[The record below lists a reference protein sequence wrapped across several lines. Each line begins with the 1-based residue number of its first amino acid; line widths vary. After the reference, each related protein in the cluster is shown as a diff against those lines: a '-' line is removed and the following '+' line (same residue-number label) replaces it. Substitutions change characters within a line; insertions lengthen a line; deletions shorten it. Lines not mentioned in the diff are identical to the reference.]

1 MRETVDRESLLLNAS
16 IIDRL
21 DTGWQPGD
29 RELETAR
36 FVQDWVI
43 LPSEMGIPYRLRGIA
58 WSLPVSCTLI
68 DAGLVALDRRARWAR
83 LCSEWVVIDD
93 PIESGV
99 AVEPGEIHR
108 ASEAWLLREI
118 ERLPAPN

>member
-29 RELETAR
+29 PELETAR

-43 LPSEMGIPYRLRGIA
+43 LPSETGIPYRLRGIA
-58 WSLPVSCTLI
+58 WSLPVACTLI
-68 DAGLVALDRRARWAR
+68 DAGLVALDRTARWAR
-83 LCSEWVVIDD
+83 LWGEWVVIDD
-93 PIESGV
+93 PIESSA
-99 AVEPGEIHR
+99 AVEPEEVHR
-108 ASEAWLLREI
+108 ASGAWLLSEI
-118 ERLPAPN
+118 QRLPAPN